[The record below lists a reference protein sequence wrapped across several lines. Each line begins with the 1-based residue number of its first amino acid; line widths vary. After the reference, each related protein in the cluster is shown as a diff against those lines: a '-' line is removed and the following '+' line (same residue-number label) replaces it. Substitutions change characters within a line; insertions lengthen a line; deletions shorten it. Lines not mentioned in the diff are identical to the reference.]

1 MICVSRRAALGC
13 GGLLL
18 ALVVAGM
25 LTSGRWLPLL
35 GAWLAI
41 PARSAPADAIVVL
54 EGGGPQRMLPAIQLY
69 HQGIAPELWITG
81 DAPIPELPSR
91 TQGPF
96 ARAFAEE
103 RGIPSEAI
111 RLLKSTSTWEDAE
124 QIAALAMQ
132 EGVDELVIV
141 TSWYHSRRARCVI
154 EQHLAGT
161 GVRTHYELAPTSRF
175 GPADW
180 WRHEDGLIAVSNELL
195 KLGFYWWQYGMAP
208 WKCL

>member
-1 MICVSRRAALGC
+1 TESLFSPCAPRPTRYDGVAMGALSACSGTKDHRSLLMICVSRRAALGC

-96 ARAFAEE
+96 A
-103 RGIPSEAI
+103 
-111 RLLKSTSTWEDAE
+111 
-124 QIAALAMQ
+124 
-132 EGVDELVIV
+132 
-141 TSWYHSRRARCVI
+141 
-154 EQHLAGT
+154 
-161 GVRTHYELAPTSRF
+161 
-175 GPADW
+175 
-180 WRHEDGLIAVSNELL
+180 
-195 KLGFYWWQYGMAP
+195 
-208 WKCL
+208 